1 MKSPIFIL
9 FALSFCMSLQAQ
21 NDTDTQKVMKEFE
34 KYCPLYILE
43 NYCSDKGL
51 TKIIESAKLDE
62 RVIEINTSNQSR
74 PKRPEI
80 AIKYYNNVIVFEKYK
95 TSGNLAEFY
104 IYFSNKDDMNMF
116 TLSYKYLMGFVKD
129 EEDPNRF
136 YYKDGPMNAVIQN
149 SVPEKEL
156 YYATCYVFQQHYCV
170 ER

>member
-1 MKSPIFIL
+1 MFIL
-9 FALSFCMSLQAQ
+9 FALSFCMNLQAQ

-43 NYCSDKGL
+43 NYCSEKGL

-62 RVIEINTSNQSR
+62 RVMGINTSNQFR

-95 TSGNLAEFY
+95 TNENLAEFY
-104 IYFSNKDDMNMF
+104 IYFNNREDMNMF
-116 TLSYKYLMGFVKD
+116 TLYYKYLMGFVKD

-136 YYKDGPMNAVIQN
+136 YYKDGPMNAVTQN

-156 YYATCYVFQQHYCV
+156 YYASCFVFQQHYCV